1 MDNKFVIS
9 NRNNSLTLNDLM
21 SSPYCVYAND
31 QCMEFCFTID
41 DTCTWAIM
49 TIDQLKSLLNEYN
62 ASTIENFASY
72 KEKKPYI
79 DLLIKTAEQSHIE
92 RLIHG

>member
-1 MDNKFVIS
+1 MDDKFVIS
-9 NRNNSLTLNDLM
+9 NKDNSLTLDDIM
-21 SSPYCVYAND
+21 SSPHCVYINN
-31 QCMEFCFTID
+31 QCMGFCFIMD
-41 DTCTWAIM
+41 DFCSWTIM

-62 ASTIENFASY
+62 AGTIENFASY

-79 DLLIKTAEQSHIE
+79 DLLIKTAEQCHIE